1 MVIFTYSLKHQ
12 LYRLLILLSIPGT
25 AVIIFTLLLERH
37 HSIEQSE
44 KKVEN
49 IAKQLILQQ
58 KHLVDDI
65 DRLARYLAKE
75 ESKKENIATSCPNY
89 FNQFRA
95 IYAHVANI
103 GIIDPNGIV
112 MCTTRGLTKTISIAD
127 RAYFQNALKSN
138 QLSVGYFQHDR
149 NLQKNTLNF
158 ALPILS
164 LIHI

>member
-1 MVIFTYSLKHQ
+1 M
-12 LYRLLILLSIPGT
+12 
-25 AVIIFTLLLERH
+25 
-37 HSIEQSE
+37 

-75 ESKKENIATSCPNY
+75 ESKKENIATFCPNY

-112 MCTTRGLTKTISIAD
+112 MCTTSGLTKTISIAD

-149 NLQKNTLNF
+149 NLQKTPLTLRC
-158 ALPILS
+158 LS
-164 LIHI
+164 LIKKCNSGRCSYRCCA

>member
-65 DRLARYLAKE
+65 DRLARYLA
-75 ESKKENIATSCPNY
+75 TSCPNY

-112 MCTTRGLTKTISIAD
+112 MCTTSGLAKTISIAD

-158 ALPILS
+158 ALPI
-164 LIHI
+164 INKKM